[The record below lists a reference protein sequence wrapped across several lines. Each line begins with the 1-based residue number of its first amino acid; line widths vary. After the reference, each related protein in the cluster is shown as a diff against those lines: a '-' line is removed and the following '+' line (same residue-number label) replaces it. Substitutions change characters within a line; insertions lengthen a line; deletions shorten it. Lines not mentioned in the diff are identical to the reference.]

1 MRWSR
6 RITKSIKSYTQTKKK
21 MWKKLLVK
29 VALSV
34 VVDVLISVA
43 EQRYQDAEK
52 DVSRYRW
59 LNIIE
64 FLNEVKTIGIP

>member
-1 MRWSR
+1 
-6 RITKSIKSYTQTKKK
+6 